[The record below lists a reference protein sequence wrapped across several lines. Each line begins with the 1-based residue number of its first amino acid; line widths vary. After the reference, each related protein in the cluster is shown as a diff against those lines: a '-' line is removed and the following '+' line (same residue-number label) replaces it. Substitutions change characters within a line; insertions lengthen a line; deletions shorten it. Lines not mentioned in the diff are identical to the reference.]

1 MTSSPETPRRTGG
14 WRLSDSTST
23 YLRSAAEQPIEW
35 HPWGPEPFELAKR
48 TGRPILLDIGAS
60 WCHWCHVMDEGTY
73 SDGEVARLLGQHFIA
88 VKVDRDE
95 NPEVDR
101 RYQRQVSA
109 LTGEGG
115 WPLTG
120 FLTPDGEVF
129 LGGTYFPPSDGMGRP
144 GFRRVLKEVA
154 RLWADEPER
163 IRQNSQAIREALERG
178 RERRTASASP
188 LAEFIGGVRSAVFA
202 AYDPVNGGF
211 GMAPKFPHPTAV
223 SLLLW
228 DSFANDT
235 AQSADRARETLAR
248 MADGGVYD
256 QVGGGFHRY
265 SVDEGWHIPHFEK
278 MGVDN
283 AALLAT
289 YVEGAQRFG
298 DPRFEETVQG
308 ILGWVREVLEDPA
321 GGFGSSQDA
330 DNAPGDDG
338 NFFTWTRGELKEVLS
353 GDDLRFATRFFGVG
367 SDGRMHHDP
376 ERNVL
381 FRLVPPAEA
390 AAGLHLPGGP
400 TGALARVVA
409 RLRAARGQRPNPTVD
424 RALYADINGRFIG
437 AFARAG
443 AFTLDALVIAEARRA
458 ADRFLREAYR
468 PGEGMA
474 HRLDPAGPKGFGL
487 LEDQVAFAYGL
498 VELAGATADPKY
510 VTPAVELLELVDREF
525 RGEDGVLR
533 DIAPRL
539 YDGTPLGALSEP
551 SYPLEDSPHL
561 SANASTVM
569 TFLRLSALIK
579 DDRWRAKANALL
591 PPLAARIGSAGLFAS
606 GSALAAGLS
615 LSGPATVVVEGTGPR
630 AEELFRAARRAWHP
644 NVWVFRGTPPP
655 PFSLPE
661 ELALATAGGE
671 TRALVCF
678 GTSCAPPV
686 TAPEAVAP
694 LLASAGRALRP

>member
-1 MTSSPETPRRTGG
+1 MASSPENRRRTGG
-14 WRLSDSTST
+14 WRLAESTST

-35 HPWGPEPFELAKR
+35 HPWGPEPFALAKR

-73 SDGEVARLLGQHFIA
+73 SDGEVARLLLQHFIA

-129 LGGTYFPPSDGMGRP
+129 LGGTYFPPTDGQGRP

-163 IRQNSQAIREALERG
+163 IRQNSQAIREALDRG
-178 RERRTASASP
+178 RERRAASASP
-188 LAEFIGGVRSAVFA
+188 LAEFIGGVRSAVFS

-228 DSFANDT
+228 DSFANGT
-235 AQSADRARETLAR
+235 VQSADRARETLAR

-298 DPRFEETVQG
+298 DPRFEETVRG
-308 ILGWVREVLEDPA
+308 ILGWVREVLGDPA

-338 NFFTWTRGELKEVLS
+338 NYFTWTKGELKEVLA
-353 GDDLRFATRFFGVG
+353 GDDLRFANRFFGVG

-376 ERNVL
+376 DRNVL

-390 AAGLHLPGGP
+390 AAGLTLAGGP
-400 TGALARVVA
+400 TGALGRVVA
-409 RLRAARGQRPNPTVD
+409 QLRAARAQRPNPTVD

-443 AFTLDALVIAEARRA
+443 AFTLDSIVIADARRA

-510 VTPAVELLELVDREF
+510 VAPAVDLLEIVDREF

-569 TFLRLSALIK
+569 TFLRLGALIK
-579 DDRWRAKANALL
+579 DDRWRVKANALL
-591 PPLAARIGSAGLFAS
+591 PPIAARIGSAGLFAS

-615 LSGPATVVVEGTGPR
+615 LSGPATIVVEGTGPR

-661 ELALATAGGE
+661 ELAAVSAGSE
-671 TRALVCF
+671 PRALVCF

-686 TAPEAVAP
+686 TTPEAVAP
-694 LLASAGRALRP
+694 LLASAGRVSRP